1 MSEHNSLQALIDLIE
16 FDQTIIKKESLVAH
30 IKQDIA
36 HQEHARQQ
44 IILRHEQFEQK
55 VHTAQKT
62 VHEHELEMK
71 ALDAKE
77 QEKKQQLENTD
88 SQKVYESLKKEI
100 TFLKKSQYDHEKKL
114 VQSWKELETAQKTLT
129 EEAAQFQEKE
139 QILTQEINAKKME
152 IEALKKDVEQL
163 YTVRKSKEEH
173 VPAEW
178 LAKYSIMRTQT
189 TNPIVRVEF
198 ESCSGCFS
206 QLTPQA
212 LVDIKKKKLIQCPSC
227 YRFLY
232 QPDDNGA
239 L

>member
-1 MSEHNSLQALIDLIE
+1 MSEHNSLQALIALIE
-16 FDQTIIKKESLVAH
+16 FDQTIIKKESLVEH

-55 VHTAQKT
+55 VRTAQKT

-71 ALDAKE
+71 TLDAKE

-114 VQSWKELETAQKTLT
+114 VQSWKELETAQKALT
-129 EEAAQFQEKE
+129 EEEVQFKEKE
-139 QILTQEINAKKME
+139 QEFAQKINSKKTE
-152 IEALKKDVEQL
+152 IEVLNKDLEEL
-163 YTVRKSKEEH
+163 YTIRKDKEQH

-198 ESCSGCFS
+198 DSCSGCFA
-206 QLTPQA
+206 QLTSQA
-212 LVDIKKKKLIQCPSC
+212 LLDVRKKKLIQCPSC

-232 QPDDNGA
+232 QPEDNEQS
-239 L
+239 